1 MPTTT
6 IHPPRSRTERVGD
19 VLVTAEPGV
28 VRAVIDRP
36 THRNAINTAVVAGLE
51 HAVALATSRRAHVL
65 LITGAGGTF
74 CSGADLH
81 ELAALRAERD
91 QFSRLGAFMERLE
104 NVLVALHK
112 GPFVS
117 LAVVDGYAVAGGCE
131 ILLFCD
137 ISVAATDARIGDRH
151 AEYGLVPAAGGSVN
165 LVRTLPTAR
174 ANYLLLTGELISG
187 QQAAAWGIVSTAVE
201 PGHLAETT
209 ERVLGRLTS
218 RSHDALVATKN
229 LIADANRLERD
240 EALRRE
246 RETFVRHLASADVAE
261 GLAAFRERRA
271 PLFPTSW

>member
-1 MPTTT
+1 MT
-6 IHPPRSRTERVGD
+6 SD
-19 VLVTAEPGV
+19 PGV

-36 THRNAINTAVVAGLE
+36 AQRNAISTKVLDGLE
-51 HAVALATSRRAHVL
+51 HAVAVATRTRAHVL
-65 LITGAGGTF
+65 VISGAGGSF
-74 CSGADLH
+74 CAGADLR
-81 ELAALRAERD
+81 ELERLRAED
-91 QFSRLGAFMERLE
+91 DGVNSVGTFMERLGR
-104 NVLVALHK
+104 VLLALHK
-112 GPFVS
+112 GPFAS
-117 LAVVDGYAVAGGCE
+117 LAVVEGYAVAGGCE
-131 ILLFCD
+131 IVLACD
-137 ISVAATDARIGDRH
+137 ISLAASDARIGDRH